1 MCRCEPRSTSRL
13 THPIDQYLERYA
25 EPEARDRH
33 RLNKRFRHVVVI
45 PTYDEPL
52 EFAEEML
59 GTLGPDVL
67 VIVVVNVPDNI
78 DPRSPMF
85 QRSQSLLQHL
95 SAPNLLTVDRVNQ
108 PIPKS
113 QGVGLARKIGAD
125 AALGY
130 IRDGTIDEPYIYSVD
145 ADVRLPNGYIPSIP
159 QTEGVSLY
167 SYRHVSTDPEVL
179 RRAELYELHMR
190 HYVAG
195 LRMAGSPYAFH
206 TLGSTISVSATAY
219 AQVRGFPRRDAA
231 EDFYFLNKLS
241 KVSKIHLLGSPE
253 IVIKARKSH
262 RVPFGTGPSI
272 ASITEPDDRYLSY
285 HPQSFEYLRD
295 VINAISTKNEDSLKG
310 PSATNM
316 EHLGYF
322 DFVSRDPSVRQRH
335 EWFDGFKTLR
345 FIHLMRDFLP
355 DVPLLHSLGY
365 HRPNLPPNR
374 TDLINKLRQE
384 DRKPRILGVPATQY
398 H

>member
-1 MCRCEPRSTSRL
+1 MK
-13 THPIDQYLERYA
+13 HPIDQYLERYA
-25 EPEARDRH
+25 EPEARDRQ

-45 PTYDEPL
+45 PAYDEPV
-52 EFAEEML
+52 EFAREML
-59 GTLGPDVL
+59 STLGPNVL
-67 VIVVVNVPDNI
+67 MIVVVNVPDNI
-78 DPRSPMF
+78 NPRSPMY
-85 QRSQSLLQHL
+85 QRSRRLLQHL
-95 SAPNLLTVDRVNQ
+95 SAPNLLTVDRVNK
-108 PIPKS
+108 PIPKN

-145 ADVRLPNGYIPSIP
+145 ADVQLPNGYIPSIP
-159 QTEGVSLY
+159 RTEGAYLY

-195 LRMAGSPYAFH
+195 LRLAGSPYAFH

-253 IVIKARKSH
+253 IVINARTSH

-272 ASITEPDDRYLSY
+272 ASITEPDDCYLSY
-285 HPQSFEYLRD
+285 HPQSFECLRD
-295 VINAISTKNEDSLKG
+295 VIKAISTKTEDSLEG

-316 EHLGYF
+316 KQLGYF

-345 FIHLMRDFLP
+345 FIHLMRDVLP
-355 DVPLLHSLGY
+355 DVPLLHSLS
-365 HRPNLPPNR
+365 HHWPNLPPDR
-374 TDLINKLRQE
+374 TNLINKLRRE
-384 DRKPRILGVPATQY
+384 DRKPRILGVPAIQY
-398 H
+398 R

>member
-1 MCRCEPRSTSRL
+1 MK
-13 THPIDQYLERYA
+13 HPVDQYLERYA
-25 EPEARDRH
+25 EPEARDRQ

-52 EFAEEML
+52 EFAREML
-59 GTLGPDVL
+59 STLGPEVL
-67 VIVVVNVPDNI
+67 MIVVVNVPDNI
-78 DPRSPMF
+78 NPRSPMY
-85 QRSQSLLQHL
+85 QRSRRLLQHL

-108 PIPKS
+108 PIPKN

-145 ADVRLPNGYIPSIP
+145 ADVQLPNGYIPSIP
-159 QTEGVSLY
+159 RTEGAYLY

-195 LRMAGSPYAFH
+195 LRLAGSPYAFH

-253 IVIKARKSH
+253 IVINARMSH

-285 HPQSFEYLRD
+285 HPQSFECLRD
-295 VINAISTKNEDSLKG
+295 VINAISTKNENSLEG
-310 PSATNM
+310 PSATTM
-316 EHLGYF
+316 KQLGYF

-345 FIHLMRDFLP
+345 FIHLMRDVLP
-355 DVPLLHSLGY
+355 DVPLLHSLSH
-365 HRPNLPPNR
+365 HRPNLPPDR
-374 TDLINKLRQE
+374 TDLISTLRRE
-384 DRKPRILGVPATQY
+384 DRKPRILGIPATQY
-398 H
+398 R